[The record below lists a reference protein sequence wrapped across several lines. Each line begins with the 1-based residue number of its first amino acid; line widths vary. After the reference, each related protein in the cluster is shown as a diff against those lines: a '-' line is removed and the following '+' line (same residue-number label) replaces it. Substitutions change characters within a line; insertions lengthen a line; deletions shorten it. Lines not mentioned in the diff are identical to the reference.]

1 MRFYEALFSIVVLL
15 IATNGV
21 VNCDDVTSLQSIY
34 DDLSI
39 LSRVTNAIALESAA
53 RKKSV
58 QIRDVIAEVLQVH
71 KGNFSELAKLDP
83 TFLMSTVNGIQKLS
97 NQVLIGSSER
107 ISMEDLQS
115 TLDLADLLYYII
127 NSFENGMVLDSS
139 VIVRELSS
147 QEETLLICEPKLV
160 QTLAS
165 FSMILK
171 GVIKEEHLEKNL
183 IIEIQQSKNKIM
195 ACVEKII
202 DYRKTVN
209 ENSLFSSP
217 FQELEE
223 IADYV
228 RDVVDK
234 NLVENFKKLLEKL
247 KKIFLENMK
256 ILEVKEETRASSMI
270 KMAIGLVTNTLKQGI
285 FEHYQHNVLTA
296 GFPDIEDMTR
306 VISDIKSDWFRKK
319 ISQGKSTKVLETALE
334 PFSVFAKK
342 MVNLEES
349 WSDFSRKFRNS
360 KDYLQTISLRL
371 EQMEKFE
378 YSKNEEK
385 YLLSLIQSFQKC
397 SPEFK
402 TGFDKKVLESFYDNF
417 KQLKPYTDTIQALKE
432 WSDEARNE
440 FSSNT
445 LDIFLEE
452 FSRKDLE
459 DESSDEMKEEM
470 KEIVNYEPAKALF
483 LQFETLNEHQ
493 KSYYIFKNKAMNLS
507 VSVENLVDVSGLLKA
522 AECFKKQNFDTTQ
535 LKKDTSYL
543 LEVHRMT
550 DGRLHKLLKNILDK
564 FSKMKKDLLETE
576 DFVKSVASKR
586 NTESNQSSLLFQLK
600 DSQKLSSHLGNGMR
614 ILKHMAAALDQ
625 KSAIMEST
633 KYDEKINDLIRT
645 NSPVEYVRK
654 FWKDPVSKIA
664 RLVQDLEQLDESAK
678 SLRHKGLETISQ
690 IFEEATKV
698 QGIPEVF
705 PFINQQLSQ
714 KNTDFMSAYNN
725 TEILKSLDM
734 DFSSHKGE
742 LNAALLSLNNIK
754 VFFDDFFELSPK
766 KKAVSYPDTQTFSV
780 SLVIFVCL
788 AIFFLLIF
796 GAFVSYGFTS
806 TGNRQYK
813 KFYFYHFGKPQ
824 DFEKRWRYSLFMD
837 RYEGKNV
844 LIDAVR
850 EINAVNL
857 LNSIKKGAYINV
869 CNKFGNTPLHVAT
882 KRGYVEIVEIL
893 VKNGADRKFLNTQN
907 KTPEQMIP
915 ENYHE
920 TEKEK
925 IERFEKIERIYSK
938 YRNKKFKKRFPDE
951 FPTSSFHIYID
962 EHTEDNLTNAFTT
975 KFQSIT
981 SDEILPTTTHFIV
994 KTNNDVLETDDIN
1007 MLAWIFSGVIIVKES
1022 WMTECL
1028 KNKKMIAK
1036 DCNYLVEKVKYKGIV
1051 YDTVIQWSN
1060 AMAKGTTPYLC
1071 GVHVVIV
1078 MKECPNMVALST
1090 IITNQ
1095 GGTVLDRFPEK
1106 ENYNKGAHP
1115 YLHNHLGPIFII
1127 HDGSVDLTIYRN
1139 DVDKMFTIL
1148 TESEF
1153 LMFMLKREINLNTS
1167 PNPMSVLVD
1176 GDD

>member
-97 NQVLIGSSER
+97 NQVLISSSER
-107 ISMEDLQS
+107 ISMEDLHS

-127 NSFENGMVLDSS
+127 NAFENGMVLDSS
-139 VIVRELSS
+139 VIVEELSS
-147 QEETLLICEPKLV
+147 REETLLICEPKLV

-171 GVIKEEHLEKNL
+171 GVIKEEHLEKDL

-202 DYRKTVN
+202 DYGKTVN

-234 NLVENFKKLLEKL
+234 NLVDNFKKLLEKL

-285 FEHYQHNVLTA
+285 FEHSQHNVLTA
-296 GFPDIEDMTR
+296 GFPEIEDMTR

-319 ISQGKSTKVLETALE
+319 VSQGKSTKVLETALE

-360 KDYLQTISLRL
+360 KDFLQTISLRL
-371 EQMEKFE
+371 EQMEKFQ

-385 YLLSLIQSFQKC
+385 YLLSLIRSFQEC

-402 TGFDKKVLESFYDNF
+402 TGFDKKVLESFYENF
-417 KQLKPYTDTIQALKE
+417 KQLKPYTETIQALKE

-452 FSRKDLE
+452 FTKKGLE
-459 DESSDEMKEEM
+459 DESSDEMKEEI
-470 KEIVNYEPAKALF
+470 KEIINYEPAKALF
-483 LQFETLNEHQ
+483 LQFEILNEHQ
-493 KSYYIFKNKAMNLS
+493 KSYYIFKNKAVNLS
-507 VSVENLVDVSGLLKA
+507 VSVENLVDVSGLSKA

-576 DFVKSVASKR
+576 DFVKGVASRR
-586 NTESNQSSLLFQLK
+586 NTESNQSSLLLQLK

-654 FWKDPVSKIA
+654 FWKDPIPKIA
-664 RLVQDLEQLDESAK
+664 RLVQDLEQLDETAK
-678 SLRHKGLETISQ
+678 SLRHKDLAAISQ

-754 VFFDDFFELSPK
+754 GFFDDFFELSPK
-766 KKAVSYPDTQTFSV
+766 KKAVSYPDTQTLSV

-788 AIFFLLIF
+788 AIFFLL
-796 GAFVSYGFTS
+796 
-806 TGNRQYK
+806 
-813 KFYFYHFGKPQ
+813 
-824 DFEKRWRYSLFMD
+824 LFMD

-850 EINAVNL
+850 EINPVNL

-882 KRGYVEIVEIL
+882 KRGYVELVEIL
-893 VKNGADRKFLNTQN
+893 VKNGADRTFLNTQN

-925 IERFEKIERIYSK
+925 IERFEKIEKIYSK
-938 YRNKKFKKRFPDE
+938 YRNKNFKKRFPDE

-1007 MLAWIFSGVIIVKES
+1007 MLAWVFSGVIIVKES
-1022 WMTECL
+1022 WMAECL

-1106 ENYNKGAHP
+1106 ESYNKGAHP